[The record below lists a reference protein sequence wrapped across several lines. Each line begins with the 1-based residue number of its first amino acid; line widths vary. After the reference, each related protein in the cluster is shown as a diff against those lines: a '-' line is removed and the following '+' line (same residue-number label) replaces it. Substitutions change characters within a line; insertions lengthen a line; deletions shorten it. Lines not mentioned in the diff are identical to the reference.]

1 MKTLRVIQLFPLW
14 ALLVAGAA
22 TAADT
27 PALLGLQYT
36 ADGKALTLGV
46 SSKPGQH
53 ASPTPGAAPTKWR
66 VLPGTAIASVQ
77 RPADRVVELYRNS
90 KPEPLLVC
98 RIEVRYFRNKQGA
111 WVPHMQLNE
120 IPLVMRDRNGWKPFT
135 SIAGLPGLM
144 VLTSSTLPNAEGYY
158 PWLEF
163 GVSNGSTAVDFWL
176 VR

>member
-1 MKTLRVIQLFPLW
+1 MKTPRITRLFPLF
-14 ALLVAGAA
+14 ALLVAA
-22 TAADT
+22 TAFAEEP
-27 PALLGLQYT
+27 PALLGLQF
-36 ADGKALTLGV
+36 AANGKPVTLVV
-46 SSKPGQH
+46 SSKPGRH
-53 ASPTPGAAPTKWR
+53 VSPAPGAAPTKWR
-66 VLPGTAIASVQ
+66 VLPGAAIASPQ
-77 RPADRVVELYRNS
+77 RPADRVVELYRNA
-90 KPEPLLVC
+90 KPEALLVC
-98 RIEVRYFRNKQGA
+98 RIEVRYFRNTQGA

-163 GVSNGSTAVDFWL
+163 GVSNGSTAIDFWL